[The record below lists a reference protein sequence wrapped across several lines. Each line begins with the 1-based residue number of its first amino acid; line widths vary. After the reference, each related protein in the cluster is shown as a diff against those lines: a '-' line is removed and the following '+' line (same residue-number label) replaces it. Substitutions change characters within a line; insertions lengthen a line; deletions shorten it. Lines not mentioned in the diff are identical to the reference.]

1 MIHTQTSRF
10 IVLLLGMMVVVG
22 PGCQTWGNKSGSTSW
37 WKKSKEPVSP
47 DAPEN
52 FGEAVKMDIAWKDD
66 VLPGPDG
73 QLQRG
78 LGGRVHFLDKEGKPI
93 RVHGSLTVY
102 GFDEQNGKVTSPRPD
117 ERFHFKDEQLQSVYS
132 NSSIGHSYNIWLP
145 WDEQGY
151 QRHVAVLPIFRQPDG
166 KLLKGEHSQAVLHGP
181 ENPNPVSHL
190 QEKQRRFEESQMV
203 ERVVYQSANL
213 NSQVTPAGGE
223 LPVDDFDRVRTIGIP
238 DSANAIRNSVQNG
251 SNVPNQLPSPNL
263 ANTNQLPSNSTL
275 RPTQQ
280 TFEVRPYE
288 VGTREPADVPEV
300 GANSSSNWD
309 RAKDQF
315 MKLGPRK
322 NTGVPGAH

>member
-1 MIHTQTSRF
+1 MIRPQTSWL
-10 IVLLLGMMVVVG
+10 IVLLLGMMVVIAS
-22 PGCQTWGNKSGSTSW
+22 GCQTWGNKSGSTTW

-47 DAPEN
+47 DDPEN

-73 QLQRG
+73 KLRRG
-78 LGGRVHFLDKEGKPI
+78 LGGRVHFLDKDGKPI

-102 GFDEQNGKVTSPRPD
+102 GFDERAGKVTSPRPD

-132 NSSIGHSYNIWLP
+132 KSSIGHSYNIWLP

-151 QRHVAVLPIFRQPDG
+151 QRQVAVLPIFRQPDG

-213 NSQVTPAGGE
+213 NSQVSHASGE
-223 LPVDDFDRVRTIGIP
+223 LPVDSVERVRTIGVP
-238 DSANAIRNSVQNG
+238 DSANAIRHSVQ
-251 SNVPNQLPSPNL
+251 SSSMVPNPLPSSNL
-263 ANTNQLPSNSTL
+263 SNTNQLPSPATL
-275 RPTQQ
+275 SPT
-280 TFEVRPYE
+280 ERKYE
-288 VGTREPADVPEV
+288 VHPDQTQTNPTAAVLEGA
-300 GANSSSNWD
+300 ANSGSNWD

-322 NTGVPGAH
+322 NTGVPGSH